1 MRDDELENKQQ
12 LQKEREEK
20 HEQQRQQFHVSNE
33 TRFVD
38 NLHHLQRLSETTGNN
53 LKYWIQNSS
62 WTFCPTCFSLKPE
75 KLLQR
80 YKGQPAN
87 KPLKKCL
94 CADKK
99 YIVPTLCLIPDCL
112 RNLSFNEICILR
124 PFNFHFGDYRRLQNG
139 YQQKNLWRVDW
150 SPLSVEQKIDGMEE
164 DVAKEG
170 VQRAYNFLMAS
181 EESCYSQFI
190 NMRELQVSNEKRPNL
205 YNLSEMKGIECA
217 LWPNLYPFTSWCESI
232 LDGNEQRLSTK
243 ISFYTKVLS
252 SILDYS
258 TVYELLQFHYNF
270 SLWPIFTML
279 QFVTFLF
286 HRFWSGTSFY
296 T

>member
-1 MRDDELENKQQ
+1 M
-12 LQKEREEK
+12 
-20 HEQQRQQFHVSNE
+20 
-33 TRFVD
+33 
-38 NLHHLQRLSETTGNN
+38 
-53 LKYWIQNSS
+53 
-62 WTFCPTCFSLKPE
+62 
-75 KLLQR
+75 
-80 YKGQPAN
+80 
-87 KPLKKCL
+87 
-94 CADKK
+94 
-99 YIVPTLCLIPDCL
+99 
-112 RNLSFNEICILR
+112 
-124 PFNFHFGDYRRLQNG
+124 
-139 YQQKNLWRVDW
+139 DW

-164 DVAKEG
+164 DVAKER

-270 SLWPIFTML
+270 SL
-279 QFVTFLF
+279 
-286 HRFWSGTSFY
+286 
-296 T
+296 